1 MRADMRVR
9 SERPSRRID
18 ALRFRSGEPSAQ
30 CPQQQNREACY
41 DHKQAEAHAEDVL
54 DCSARP
60 LLSRSVIKVLF
71 VEHNF
76 AERTATDQWERRQ
89 IPSRWLQQDLG
100 DERRGASKPSK
111 RTQQSLFILRL
122 LLAT

>member
-76 AERTATDQWERRQ
+76 AERTATDQC
-89 IPSRWLQQDLG
+89 SRWLQQDLG